1 MLIAAPYVGHA
12 ANENDRKD
20 SRYWYL
26 QVQAGAAYTLGE
38 GNFGDLVSPAVALSA
53 GYHFSPVWGL
63 RFGFSG
69 WEAHGAWVS
78 PYSPYGYNFLQGN
91 VEATLD
97 LANLFGRYNPTRT
110 VNPYLFAGIGLN
122 YAFNNDE
129 AVAINN
135 AGYTL
140 DNLWTDSKAFAVGRF
155 GLGVNFRV
163 SKRVQLGLE
172 VNANILSDKFNSK
185 KAENVDWHFNA
196 MAGLTVRLG
205 KCRKAAAPVAAPA
218 PVPAPAPAPEPEP
231 QPVVE
236 KPAPAPAPAPV
247 EKVQP
252 LQENIFFQIGKTAIS
267 AEGQAKIDNL
277 VKYLKKNEKATVS
290 ITGYADSAT
299 GSSRRNLQLSKMR
312 AEGVSAALQKA
323 GISADRIQIDYKGDK
338 IQPFAKVEENRV
350 SICIAQ

>member
-218 PVPAPAPAPEPEP
+218 P
-231 QPVVE
+231 
-236 KPAPAPAPAPV
+236 APAPV

-338 IQPFAKVEENRV
+338 VQPFAKVEENRV

>member
-196 MAGLTVRLG
+196 MAGLTARPLLRWQLPHRLLLPH
-205 KCRKAAAPVAAPA
+205 RLRNPNRSLLLRSRHPHRLLL
-218 PVPAPAPAPEPEP
+218 PSRR
-231 QPVVE
+231 
-236 KPAPAPAPAPV
+236 
-247 EKVQP
+247 
-252 LQENIFFQIGKTAIS
+252 FSRFRRIS
-267 AEGQAKIDNL
+267 
-277 VKYLKKNEKATVS
+277 
-290 ITGYADSAT
+290 
-299 GSSRRNLQLSKMR
+299 SSR
-312 AEGVSAALQKA
+312 SARLRSRLK
-323 GISADRIQIDYKGDK
+323 DRQRSTIWS
-338 IQPFAKVEENRV
+338 
-350 SICIAQ
+350 SI